1 MGSCCFVG
9 ADFQFGRMKKF
20 CRWMVG
26 MATQQCDC
34 AECLAIHLK
43 LVIVVQ
49 CPNLKGKKF
58 FEVLG
63 MFMKRS

>member
-1 MGSCCFVG
+1 MGSWCFVG

-34 AECLAIHLK
+34 VECLAIRLK
-43 LVIVVQ
+43 LVIMVQ
-49 CPNLKGKKF
+49 RPNLKGKKF
-58 FEVLG
+58 L
-63 MFMKRS
+63 KSWACL